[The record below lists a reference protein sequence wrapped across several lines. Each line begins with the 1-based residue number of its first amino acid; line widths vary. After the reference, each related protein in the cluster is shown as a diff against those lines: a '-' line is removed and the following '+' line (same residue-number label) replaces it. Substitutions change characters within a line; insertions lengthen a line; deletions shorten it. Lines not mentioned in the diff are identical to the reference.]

1 MIDCVSRENAMT
13 VALELSKGKWKDRY
27 VKRRVMEISPVDV
40 SEFLPIKE
48 KCCYCPMCEI
58 CLKDDNNYP
67 DVVEREDYEQ
77 MKYLVDNL
85 VNSLPSRKC
94 GEWIGDKCSV
104 CGEERAW
111 YGCQPP
117 FCPDCGAKMNE
128 VDNET
133 D

>member
-27 VKRRVMEISPVDV
+27 VKRRVMEIPPVDV

-58 CLKDDNNYP
+58 CPKDDNNYP

-77 MKYLVDNL
+77 MKYLVDSL
-85 VNSLPSRKC
+85 VNSLPSRKAPDHGYMWICPKCNEEVHSDFNKCVRC
-94 GEWIGDKCSV
+94 GW
-104 CGEERAW
+104 ER
-111 YGCQPP
+111 
-117 FCPDCGAKMNE
+117 K
-128 VDNET
+128 
-133 D
+133 